1 MNNYYLYGASG
12 HCKVIIDIIRSNGD
26 HVTKV
31 FDDDK
36 SIKKILDIDLSN
48 DFSKSEF
55 KNNLIISIGNNY
67 TRRAIAQSLK
77 DNMFCV
83 LKHASS
89 IIDKNSIIDIGTVVM
104 AGVVI
109 NASTEVGRHCI
120 INTSSSIDHDCIIED
135 YVHISPKATLCGNV
149 SVGRLSHIGA
159 GSVVIQG
166 VKIGENVTIGAGSVI
181 LKDIPDNSIVVGN
194 PGKIIKLKQDEL

>member
-1 MNNYYLYGASG
+1 MSGTASAISACKDQHRRKRDNDSDKEAGADCR
-12 HCKVIIDIIRSNGD
+12 H
-26 HVTKV
+26 
-31 FDDDK
+31 
-36 SIKKILDIDLSN
+36 
-48 DFSKSEF
+48 
-55 KNNLIISIGNNY
+55 
-67 TRRAIAQSLK
+67 Q
-77 DNMFCV
+77 V
-83 LKHASS
+83 LR
-89 IIDKNSIIDIGTVVM
+89 V
-104 AGVVI
+104 
-109 NASTEVGRHCI
+109 
-120 INTSSSIDHDCIIED
+120 